1 MVLKL
6 KNYLIH
12 IKYINKKKNMFFINV
27 FFNIISMN
35 YEITTYVFNYVQ
47 QQQQQKLYH
56 SFFFPTIQNKEFFK
70 NNLRNYIY
78 RTK

>member
-1 MVLKL
+1 
-6 KNYLIH
+6 
-12 IKYINKKKNMFFINV
+12 MFFINV

-47 QQQQQKLYH
+47 QNNNNNKNCIIR
-56 SFFFPTIQNKEFFK
+56 FFFPTIQNKEFFK

>member
-56 SFFFPTIQNKEFFK
+56 SFFFLQYKIK
-70 NNLRNYIY
+70 NFSKII
-78 RTK
+78 